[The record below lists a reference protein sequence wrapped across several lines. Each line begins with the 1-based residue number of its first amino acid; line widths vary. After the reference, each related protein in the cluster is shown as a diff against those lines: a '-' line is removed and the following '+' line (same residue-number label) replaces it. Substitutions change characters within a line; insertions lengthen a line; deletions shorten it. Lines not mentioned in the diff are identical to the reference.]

1 MKNKIIER
9 YEQTQD
15 NELIINISSKK
26 IEDLYSI
33 YDKKSTFVKKDLDDD
48 FEKYLIESVQEIG
61 NHPFIIRFYFSEQSQ
76 ENINEKLKNSIKN
89 YFDYLQNLEQRKLK
103 EQVKNSSIFII
114 IGFIFVAIALILGD
128 NEKFLLKLLS
138 EGSMVAGWVSL
149 WEALATILIK
159 WLPLRNKLKVLNKI
173 SNAKIEFC

>member
-15 NELIINISSKK
+15 NELIINISSNK

-33 YDKKSTFVKKDLDDD
+33 YDKKSTFIKKDLDDD
-48 FEKYLIESVQEIG
+48 FENYLIQSVEEIS
-61 NHPFIIRFYFSEQSQ
+61 NHPFIIRFYFTEPSQ
-76 ENINEKLKNSIKN
+76 EDINEKLKNSIKN
-89 YFDYLQNLEQRKLK
+89 YFDYLQHLEQRKLK

-149 WEALATILIK
+149 WEAMATILIK

>member
-9 YEQTQD
+9 YEQTKD
-15 NELIINISSKK
+15 NELIINISAQKV
-26 IEDLYSI
+26 EDLYSV

-48 FEKYLIESVQEIG
+48 FENYLIQCVEEIG
-61 NHPFIIRFYFSEQSQ
+61 NFPFIIKFCFNEPSLEDT
-76 ENINEKLKNSIKN
+76 NEKLKNSIKN
-89 YFDYLQNLEQRKLK
+89 YFDYLQHLEQRKLK
-103 EQVKNSSIFII
+103 KQVKNSSIFII
-114 IGFIFVAIALILGD
+114 IGFIFVSFALILGD
-128 NEKFLLKLLS
+128 TDKFLLKLLS

-159 WLPLRNKLKVLNKI
+159 WLPLKNKLQVLTKI

>member
-48 FEKYLIESVQEIG
+48 FEKYLIESVEEIG

-114 IGFIFVAIALILGD
+114 IGFIFVDIALILGD

-159 WLPLRNKLKVLNKI
+159 WLPLRDKLKVLNKI

>member
-1 MKNKIIER
+1 ML
-9 YEQTQD
+9 YEVIT
-15 NELIINISSKK
+15 
-26 IEDLYSI
+26 
-33 YDKKSTFVKKDLDDD
+33 
-48 FEKYLIESVQEIG
+48 ESVEEIG

-159 WLPLRNKLKVLNKI
+159 WLPLRDKLKVLNKI

>member
-1 MKNKIIER
+1 MKNKITER
-9 YEQTQD
+9 YEQTTD
-15 NELIINISSKK
+15 SELIINISSEK

-48 FEKYLIESVQEIG
+48 FEKYLIQSVEEIG
-61 NHPFIIRFYFSEQSQ
+61 NHPFIIRFYFNETSHDD
-76 ENINEKLKNSIKN
+76 INEKLKNSIKN
-89 YFDYLQNLEQRKLK
+89 YFDYLQHLEQRKLK

-128 NEKFLLKLLS
+128 EEKFLLKLLS

-159 WLPLRNKLKVLNKI
+159 WLPLKNKLKVLNKI
-173 SNAKIEFC
+173 SNAKIEFY